1 MSEYHVIDLKI
12 RDFELL
18 LEALKAVFGP
28 QAVEVGNNLPLYGY
42 EGTVRRRDAV
52 ARVDRRHVG
61 PAANDLGV
69 VPVREA
75 PGRTRYDL
83 VYSEYDMR
91 AHARHLARIKQEYAR
106 LAALKAAR
114 RQGYRAVETRR
125 PDGTVVITLTRR

>member
-1 MSEYHVIDLKI
+1 MSEYHEIDLKI
-12 RDFELL
+12 RDLGLL
-18 LEALKAVFGP
+18 LEALRTVFGP
-28 QAVEVGNNLPLYGY
+28 AAVEAGENLPLYGY

-52 ARVDRRHVG
+52 ARVDRRHIG

-83 VYSEYDMR
+83 VYSEYDIR
-91 AHARHLARIKQEYAR
+91 VHARHLARIKQEYAR

-114 RQGYRAVETRR
+114 QQGYRAAEERR
-125 PDGTVVITLTRR
+125 PDGTVVISLRR